1 MSLVC
6 ANPDDLCAPPEVCAD
21 VDNNKHEHLLRHST
35 NSGDSRIQAFMKRD
49 KPLVVGIVA
58 MVMFMNTPYLK
69 FILYPFMIFSTWIHE
84 SCHGLAAILVGGGV
98 KELFIYQDGSGL
110 AWTWTDGTDWKQA
123 IVSSA
128 GYVGTALL
136 GCILL
141 LFRRTRR
148 GPTVGSIGLGV
159 AMLLSCALCVRNS
172 FGIGIVATMGIVIIV
187 LAWQLRAKL
196 VSYLYSFLSA
206 TCAFNAINSIH
217 EL

>member
-35 NSGDSRIQAFMKRD
+35 NSGESRIQAFMKRD

-58 MVMFMNTPYLK
+58 MVLFMNTPYLK

-98 KELFIYQDGSGL
+98 KQIFIYEDGSGL
-110 AWTWTDGTDWKQA
+110 AWTYTDGTDWKQA

-128 GYVGTALL
+128 GYVGTAIL

-148 GPTVGSIGLGV
+148 GPTVGSIGLGI
-159 AMLLSCALCVRNS
+159 AMLLSCALCLRNS
-172 FGIGIVATMGIVIIV
+172 FGIGIITTMGIAIIV